1 MTETADFFRAR
12 LSDMIDHRHPLVVLS
27 KQLPWAAIEQAL
39 APHFARQARP
49 ALKTTTRDLLGE
61 H

>member
-12 LSDMIDHRHPLVVLS
+12 LIDMIGHKHPLVVLS

-49 ALKTTTRDLLGE
+49 GLKTATRDLL
-61 H
+61 